1 MIQPLALL
9 PGLGQQ
15 LGLTLHREIDQQ
27 RPQGQQ
33 LLTVHRCAIEPR
45 TAGPTFAVQTFPFP
59 ADQKFVLRLEIRLR
73 QPSPQKRRELK
84 TGFDARPLGSLA
96 QQPLAS
102 SSLSA
107 TQHCIKGVEE
117 ERFSSTGFTG
127 EHRETRSE
135 LQFEP
140 IDQGDVL
147 QLQTGEHAIPG
158 GDADRSDGSRRLEG
172 VHQTPLTM
180 TAELGDFIEAAGL
193 LEYDPAA
200 ITRIY
205 AGHPQRLIRRLWQ
218 TLVPI
223 GLLLLGVAFDW
234 LFQLLK
240 DEERARSRAREC
252 AELLVD
258 LGPAF
263 IKAGQA
269 LSTRPDIVPPLLLE
283 ELSQLQDQLPGFDSD
298 LAMACIE
305 EDLGAPVAE
314 LYEQLDRE
322 PISAASLG
330 QVHRGV
336 LSNGQ
341 KVAVKVQRP
350 GLREQIT
357 LDLYIVRNIAAWL
370 NSNIGLIR
378 SDLVALID
386 ELGRRVFEEMD
397 YLNEAANAEKF
408 AELHRHNPRIAVPAI
423 FHEATSRRVL
433 TMEWIDG
440 VKLTN
445 LDAVR
450 ELGIDPDDMVDV
462 GVNCSLQQLLEHG
475 FFHADPHP
483 GNLLALADGRLCYL
497 DFGMMSEVS
506 RESRTG
512 LIQAVVHLVN
522 RNFGKLSKD
531 FVTLGFLAEDVNL
544 EPIVPAFESVFSQ
557 ALEAGVNRMDFKA
570 VTDDMSGVMYKF
582 PFRVP
587 PYYALI
593 IRSLVTLE
601 GIALSVD
608 PQFKILGAAYPYFA
622 RRLMEDPDPQLRQ
635 SLKEMLFDGDA
646 FRWTRLENLVS
657 SAASQAQLDLEA
669 LLDQLLDF
677 LFSPKAG
684 LLRDQ
689 LVEATVDRLDAIGWS
704 TMQRLGRRLPKRLQ
718 PSAFQSRGLPS
729 ADPLLQLEPI
739 RELINVLQSLPGF
752 TPDLLLKRMPRLLN
766 EPDTRRMGV
775 QVAQGL
781 AERGVVRLVRVAAG
795 VST

>member
-1 MIQPLALL
+1 MA
-9 PGLGQQ
+9 
-15 LGLTLHREIDQQ
+15 E
-27 RPQGQQ
+27 
-33 LLTVHRCAIEPR
+33 
-45 TAGPTFAVQTFPFP
+45 
-59 ADQKFVLRLEIRLR
+59 
-73 QPSPQKRRELK
+73 
-84 TGFDARPLGSLA
+84 
-96 QQPLAS
+96 
-102 SSLSA
+102 
-107 TQHCIKGVEE
+107 
-117 ERFSSTGFTG
+117 
-127 EHRETRSE
+127 
-135 LQFEP
+135 
-140 IDQGDVL
+140 
-147 QLQTGEHAIPG
+147 
-158 GDADRSDGSRRLEG
+158 
-172 VHQTPLTM
+172 
-180 TAELGDFIEAAGL
+180 ELGDFIEAAGL

-223 GLLLLGVAFDW
+223 GLLLFGVAFDW

-240 DEERARSRAREC
+240 DETRARSRAKEC

-283 ELSQLQDQLPGFDSD
+283 ELSQLQDQLPGFDSE

-305 EDLGAPVAE
+305 EDLGGPVE
-314 LYEQLDRE
+314 NFYEQLDRD

-330 QVHRGV
+330 QVHKGI
-336 LSNGQ
+336 LKTGQ

-357 LDLYIVRNIAAWL
+357 LDLYIVRNIASWL
-370 NSNIGLIR
+370 NTNIGLIR

-386 ELGRRVFEEMD
+386 ELGKRVFEEMD
-397 YLNEAANAEKF
+397 YLNEAGNAEKF
-408 AELHRHNPRIAVPAI
+408 GVLHQHNPRIAVPLI
-423 FHEATSRRVL
+423 YHEATSRRVL

-445 LDAVR
+445 LDGVR
-450 ELGIDPDDMVDV
+450 EMGIDPDDMVEV

-483 GNLLALADGRLCYL
+483 GNLLAMADGRLCYL

-522 RNFGKLSKD
+522 RNFGRLSKD

-544 EPIVPAFESVFSQ
+544 EPIVPAFEKVFSL
-557 ALEAGVNRMDFKA
+557 ALQAGVNRMDFKA

-608 PQFKILGAAYPYFA
+608 PEFKILGAAYPYFA

-646 FRWTRLENLVS
+646 FRWSRLENLVS
-657 SAASQAQLDLEA
+657 SAASQAQLDLDT

-684 LLRDQ
+684 LLRNQ
-689 LVEATVDRLDAIGWS
+689 LVEATVDRLDALGWS
-704 TMQRLGRRLPKRLQ
+704 TMQRLGQRLPRRLQ
-718 PSAFQSRGLPS
+718 PAGMTSMHGGSS
-729 ADPLLQLEPI
+729 MDPFMQMEPV
-739 RELINVLQSLPGF
+739 RELIAVLQSLPGF
-752 TPDLLLKRMPRLLN
+752 TPDLVLKRMPRVFK
-766 EPDTRRMGV
+766 EPDARRMGF

-795 VST
+795 VGT

>member
-1 MIQPLALL
+1 
-9 PGLGQQ
+9 
-15 LGLTLHREIDQQ
+15 
-27 RPQGQQ
+27 
-33 LLTVHRCAIEPR
+33 
-45 TAGPTFAVQTFPFP
+45 
-59 ADQKFVLRLEIRLR
+59 
-73 QPSPQKRRELK
+73 
-84 TGFDARPLGSLA
+84 
-96 QQPLAS
+96 
-102 SSLSA
+102 
-107 TQHCIKGVEE
+107 
-117 ERFSSTGFTG
+117 
-127 EHRETRSE
+127 
-135 LQFEP
+135 
-140 IDQGDVL
+140 
-147 QLQTGEHAIPG
+147 
-158 GDADRSDGSRRLEG
+158 
-172 VHQTPLTM
+172 M

-234 LFQLLK
+234 MFQLLK
-240 DEERARSRAREC
+240 DETRARSRAKEC

-283 ELSQLQDQLPGFDSD
+283 ELAQLQDQLPGFDSD

-305 EDLGAPVAE
+305 EDLGAPVE
-314 LYEQLDRE
+314 EIYEQLDRN

-330 QVHRGV
+330 QVHKGT
-336 LSNGQ
+336 LKDGQ

-370 NSNIGLIR
+370 NSNVGLIR

-386 ELGRRVFEEMD
+386 ELGKRVFEEMD
-397 YLNEAANAEKF
+397 YLNEASNAEAF
-408 AELHRHNPRIAVPAI
+408 RDLHVHNPRIAVPAI
-423 FHEATSRRVL
+423 YRDATSRRVL

-450 ELGIDPDDMVDV
+450 ELGIDPDDMVEV

-483 GNLLALADGRLCYL
+483 GNLLAMKDGRLCYL

-522 RNFGKLSKD
+522 RNFGKLSND

-557 ALEAGVNRMDFKA
+557 ALESGVNRMDFKA

-608 PQFKILGAAYPYFA
+608 PEFKILGAAYPYFA

-657 SAASQAQLDLEA
+657 SAASQAELDLET

-684 LLRDQ
+684 LLRNQ
-689 LVEATVDRLDAIGWS
+689 LVEATVDKLDALGWS
-704 TMQRLGRRLPKRLQ
+704 TMQRLSRRLPKQLQ
-718 PSAFQSRGLPS
+718 PSGIGYGNPGLS
-729 ADPLLQLEPI
+729 DPLLQLEPV
-739 RELINVLQSLPGF
+739 RELIKVMQSLPGF
-752 TPDLLLKRMPRLLN
+752 TPDLVLKRMPRVLN
-766 EPDTRRMGV
+766 EPDTRRMGL
-775 QVAQGL
+775 QVAKGL

-795 VST
+795 VPT